1 MTDLPCP
8 ATLAATALIDSD
20 HPDVIALARQHAQG
34 ATDRERAV
42 SLYLAVRDRFRYDPY
57 RIDLSP
63 QGMRASAVI
72 AQGSGWCVPKAAL
85 MVPETKRPAL
95 ESDVSQLSLSPTT
108 TVPES
113 LVMELKATVLV
124 MTSAITMSK
133 VSTAVKPAASV
144 RVTVTVVVPA
154 DAIALARTVIASSA
168 FLPYVK
174 VKPTK

>member
-1 MTDLPCP
+1 L
-8 ATLAATALIDSD
+8 
-20 HPDVIALARQHAQG
+20 
-34 ATDRERAV
+34 
-42 SLYLAVRDRFRYDPY
+42 
-57 RIDLSP
+57 
-63 QGMRASAVI
+63 
-72 AQGSGWCVPKAAL
+72 VPKAAL

-144 RVTVTVVVPA
+144 RVTVTLVVPA
-154 DAIALARTVIASSA
+154 TVGVPLKVPVVALNVNQLGS
-168 FLPYVK
+168 VE
-174 VKPTK
+174 VV